1 LEKGRYFTRWPSEL
15 AANLEAVQKGLG
27 EGNNSRASQTAA
39 TGQRSAGD
47 ILGGASRPIA
57 ENSRARTYRSQ
68 EIRCIA
74 IEDQHCNRTIQIY
87 FAASC
92 AEIPKYAAAL
102 ILITVP
108 HPASGE
114 QSFRLPP

>member
-1 LEKGRYFTRWPSEL
+1 MLRRRLERAG
-15 AANLEAVQKGLG
+15 AVQAISWTCVAP
-27 EGNNSRASQTAA
+27 NSREF
-39 TGQRSAGD
+39 TGPDLAGTK
-47 ILGGASRPIA
+47 
-57 ENSRARTYRSQ
+57 N
-68 EIRCIA
+68 IRCIA